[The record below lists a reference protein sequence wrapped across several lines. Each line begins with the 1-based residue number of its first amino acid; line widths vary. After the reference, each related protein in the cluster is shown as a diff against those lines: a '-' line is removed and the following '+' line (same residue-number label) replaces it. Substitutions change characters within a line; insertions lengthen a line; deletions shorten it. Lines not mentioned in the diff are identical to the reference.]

1 MEEANRHASMSTN
14 VQGSDIVYNTFLNFL
29 NELFPVVNPETNEL
43 ESRKIYV
50 EQLYEMHETSSTTMH
65 VNFHHLKNFD
75 PDVATEAVEAN
86 FYTYEPFLRQAV
98 KDFCREHVP
107 EMVRWGASAS
117 NNQGAQEK
125 DFWVSFSN
133 LPGTKRLR
141 DLKAEHV
148 GQLASFSGV
157 VTRTSEVRPELII
170 GKFMCGECGEVIP
183 NVEQQCRY
191 TEPTICLKQTC
202 SNRKKFVLM
211 KEGCTFIDWQ
221 RVRVQENA
229 DEVPAGSLPRSM
241 DVILRHETVEMARAG
256 IKRCL
261 PER

>member
-98 KDFCREHVP
+98 KDFCRKHVP

-170 GKFMCGECGEVIP
+170 GKFMCG
-183 NVEQQCRY
+183 
-191 TEPTICLKQTC
+191 
-202 SNRKKFVLM
+202 S
-211 KEGCTFIDWQ
+211 
-221 RVRVQENA
+221 A
-229 DEVPAGSLPRSM
+229 
-241 DVILRHETVEMARAG
+241 AR
-256 IKRCL
+256 
-261 PER
+261 